1 MKKFSKSLIFKLF
14 VAIALGLVIGLFA
27 SEPVINV
34 INTIKYVLGQ
44 IIFFAVPLIIIGFIA
59 PSIAQLKSNA
69 SKLLGYALLASY
81 LSSIGAAFMSTF
93 AGYAII
99 PKLNIVNNT
108 EGLKKLPEIIFKLEI
123 PPIMP
128 VMSALFFSIFV
139 GLATAWTGSELTEKL
154 LVEFQNIVLEIVNK
168 VIIPIIP
175 LFTASTFATLAYQG
189 SITTLLPVFIKA
201 IVIVLIGHFIWIAVL
216 YLIAGAMSGKNP
228 MKVLKYYGPAYVT
241 AVGTMSSAATLPVA
255 LKCAKK
261 SDILRD
267 DITDFTIPLCA
278 NIHLCGSALSEAFIV
293 MTVSQ
298 VLYGKMPSVSTMV
311 LFVLL
316 LGIFAV
322 GAPGVPGG
330 VVMASLGIVTSVL
343 GFNDAGTA
351 LLITIYALQDSF
363 GTACNVTGGGAIALI
378 LTGIANKKGL

>member
-69 SKLLGYALLASY
+69 SRLLGYALLASY

-241 AVGTMSSAATLPVA
+241 AIGTMSSAATLPVA

-267 DITDFTIPLCA
+267 DITDFTIPLWA

-363 GTACNVTGGGAIALI
+363 GTACNVTGGGAIALM

>member
-69 SKLLGYALLASY
+69 SRLLGYALLASY

-175 LFTASTFATLAYQG
+175 FFTASTFATLAYQG

-241 AVGTMSSAATLPVA
+241 AIGTMSSAATLPVA

>member
-59 PSIAQLKSNA
+59 PAIAQLRNNA
-69 SKLLGYALLASY
+69 SKLLGYALLIAY

-175 LFTASTFATLAYQG
+175 FFTASTFATLAYQG

-241 AVGTMSSAATLPVA
+241 AIGTMSSAATLPVA

>member
-175 LFTASTFATLAYQG
+175 FFTASTFATLAYQG

-241 AVGTMSSAATLPVA
+241 AIGTMSSAATLPVA

>member
-69 SKLLGYALLASY
+69 SRLLGYALLASY

-175 LFTASTFATLAYQG
+175 FFTASTFATLAYQG

-216 YLIAGAMSGKNP
+216 YLLWPCLCNSYWYNVKCSYTSSG
-228 MKVLKYYGPAYVT
+228 
-241 AVGTMSSAATLPVA
+241 
-255 LKCAKK
+255 
-261 SDILRD
+261 I
-267 DITDFTIPLCA
+267 
-278 NIHLCGSALSEAFIV
+278 
-293 MTVSQ
+293 
-298 VLYGKMPSVSTMV
+298 KM
-311 LFVLL
+311 
-316 LGIFAV
+316 
-322 GAPGVPGG
+322 
-330 VVMASLGIVTSVL
+330 
-343 GFNDAGTA
+343 
-351 LLITIYALQDSF
+351 
-363 GTACNVTGGGAIALI
+363 C
-378 LTGIANKKGL
+378 

>member
-69 SKLLGYALLASY
+69 SRLLGYALLASY

-175 LFTASTFATLAYQG
+175 FFTASTFATLAYQG

-363 GTACNVTGGGAIALI
+363 GTACNVTGGGAIALM

>member
-108 EGLKKLPEIIFKLEI
+108 EGLKELPEIIFKLEI

-128 VMSALFFSIFV
+128 VMSALFFSIFI
-139 GLATAWTGSELTEKL
+139 GLATAWTKSELTEKL

-175 LFTASTFATLAYQG
+175 FFTASTFATLAYQG

-228 MKVLKYYGPAYVT
+228 MKVFKYYGPAYVT
-241 AVGTMSSAATLPVA
+241 AIGTMSSAATLPVA

-363 GTACNVTGGGAIALI
+363 GTACNVTGGGAIALM

>member
-69 SKLLGYALLASY
+69 SRLLGYALLASY

-154 LVEFQNIVLEIVNK
+154 LVEFQNIVLQIVSK
-168 VIIPIIP
+168 IIIPIIP
-175 LFTASTFATLAYQG
+175 FFTASTFATLAYQG

-241 AVGTMSSAATLPVA
+241 AIGTMSSAATLPVA

>member
-69 SKLLGYALLASY
+69 SRLLGYALLASY

-175 LFTASTFATLAYQG
+175 FFTASTFATLAYQG

>member
-241 AVGTMSSAATLPVA
+241 AIGTMSSAATLPVA

>member
-69 SKLLGYALLASY
+69 SRLLGYALLASY

-241 AVGTMSSAATLPVA
+241 AIGTMSSAATLPVA